1 MLQSGSDLLD
11 KYTGE
16 TEKNIAAMFDKA
28 ERTGAVLLLNEADT
42 FLYSRGMAQSSW
54 EVSAVNEIMIRL
66 ELFEG
71 VLLATTNHFDSL
83 DNAIL
88 RRFQLK
94 VKFGYLSTD
103 QLKELIEACVMNKEK
118 ARALRTDQ
126 LAQFEYLTQ
135 DLVRGAVQGLCLREA
150 HETTAGSTEGRT
162 ESTDRWCNWSTD

>member
-1 MLQSGSDLLD
+1 
-11 KYTGE
+11 
-16 TEKNIAAMFDKA
+16 
-28 ERTGAVLLLNEADT
+28 
-42 FLYSRGMAQSSW
+42 
-54 EVSAVNEIMIRL
+54 
-66 ELFEG
+66 
-71 VLLATTNHFDSL
+71 LATTNHFDSL

-135 DLVRGAVQGLCLREA
+135 GLVRGAVQGLCLREA

-162 ESTDRWCNWSTD
+162 ESTD